1 LVWPGQRSLQA
12 RQKRKEI
19 AKHGSSIGASHKSTS
34 FSVILR
40 QFSGHFRGVHLAGA
54 AHIAAIKAVSRR
66 LVMEGFFTERICFA
80 SL

>member
-1 LVWPGQRSLQA
+1 MVPRLTRPHR
-12 RQKRKEI
+12 
-19 AKHGSSIGASHKSTS
+19 STS

-40 QFSGHFRGVHLAGA
+40 QFSGHFRGLPLAGA
-54 AHIAAIKAVSRR
+54 THIAAIKAVSRR